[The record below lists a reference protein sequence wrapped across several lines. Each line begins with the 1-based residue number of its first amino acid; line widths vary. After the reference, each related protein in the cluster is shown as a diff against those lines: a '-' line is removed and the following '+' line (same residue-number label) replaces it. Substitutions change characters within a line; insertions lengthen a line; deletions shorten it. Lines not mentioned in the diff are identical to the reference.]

1 MNLLALDTSSAAC
14 SASLMIK
21 DKVKTLYELTPR
33 GHSDLILTMCD
44 QLLTEQKL
52 LPSQLDGIAF
62 GRGPGSFTGLR
73 IAAGVTQGIAFSAN
87 LPIIPISSLAALAHK
102 THIENK
108 QKNILVVMDAKM
120 QEVYW
125 GAFKFDKGT
134 LVNAAEGLCQPK
146 ALTTSTD
153 VKWYAVGDA
162 WTTYRTCFAEQV
174 ITSMVEFET
183 DSLPSAENIAYLAY
197 QDLID
202 GKIYPPE
209 KAVPV
214 YLRNNV
220 AKKTAK
226 TPS

>member
-14 SASLMIK
+14 SASLMLK
-21 DKVKTLYELTPR
+21 DKMKTLYELTPR

-44 QLLTEQKL
+44 QLLAEEKL

-73 IAAGVTQGIAFSAN
+73 IASGVTQGIAFSAN

-108 QKNILVVMDAKM
+108 QNNILVAMDAKM

-125 GAFKFDKGT
+125 GAFKFDAGK
-134 LVNAAEGLCQPK
+134 LVHSAEGLCQPS
-146 ALTTSTD
+146 ALPIATD
-153 VKWYAVGDA
+153 VKWFAVGDA
-162 WTTYRTCFAEQV
+162 WTTYQACFSEQLV
-174 ITSMVEFET
+174 ARIVGFDT
-183 DSLPSAENIAYLAY
+183 DSLPSAENIAYLA
-197 QDLID
+197 QQNLID
-202 GKIYPPE
+202 GKTYPPE

-226 TPS
+226 MPS